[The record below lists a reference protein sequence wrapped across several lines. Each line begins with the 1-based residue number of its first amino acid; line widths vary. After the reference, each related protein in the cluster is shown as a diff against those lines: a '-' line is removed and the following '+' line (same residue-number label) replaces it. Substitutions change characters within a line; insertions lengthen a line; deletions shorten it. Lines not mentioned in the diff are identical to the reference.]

1 MNRIQLYILI
11 LVAPA
16 IIYSIRLILIEIAS
30 LLSVSNYAKQ
40 LSWLKQLIRK
50 LTGSEIKEGE
60 INEELVNILQMLSI
74 MISAGE
80 SPMMAL
86 RYISQRSVGYI
97 PKLIDQSFSKY
108 ESGRNLAQT
117 LEQIAVATGSS
128 QVRRLTNSIQIAI
141 QRGTPILDVLNNQ
154 VQSLNKQI
162 NLALLKKSGRS
173 EIALLIPVVFL
184 ILPVSISFAIWPSI
198 YGLNQAGI

>member
-16 IIYSIRLILIEIAS
+16 IIYSIRLILIEIAN

-50 LTGSEIKEGE
+50 LTGSEVKESE
-60 INEELVNILQMLSI
+60 MNEELVNILQMLSI

-162 NLALLKKSGRS
+162 NLALLKKSGKS

>member
-162 NLALLKKSGRS
+162 NLALLKKSGKS

-198 YGLNQAGI
+198 YGLNQAGL